1 MKAIIRFFS
10 SVRLAIVLIILL
22 VAASILGTLIPQG
35 RDAAEYAAR
44 YGRLAETMVRLQF
57 TDLYRSVWFLGLSG
71 LFGLNIVVCTLTRLG
86 AKVRRVWRPK
96 IESDPKA
103 LAAGRIK
110 DKVRLNVGAAEAKG
124 IAVTAL
130 SAARYRVKVVEEAG
144 AEGTASG
151 GKNGGGGV
159 GGRIHVLGRKGVEG
173 IFGSDAVHLG
183 LLVIIAG
190 GIVTA
195 AGGFRT
201 DLGLNAGKVLDV
213 PRAGFALR
221 LDKFET
227 ETYPDGNVKDWKST
241 LTVIENGR
249 DVRTQVIEVNH
260 PLVHHGFSFYQSAYG
275 FDWDDPTL
283 EFRIGKRSEAGPGRT
298 MKIRVGEK
306 TALGDMDRTELVV
319 RRFIPD
325 FVLGKNNAPGT
336 RSDQPNNPA
345 ALIEGWSDGR
355 KVIEGW
361 VFAAYP
367 NIARLRGE
375 AAADWTIELRNVDA
389 PQFSVI
395 QAAKD
400 PGVPLIWLG
409 CFLVMA
415 GLFLAFYRP
424 TWEIRMTLENAGA
437 SAAGAGAKASQEVV
451 VGSADG
457 TGSGRGANK
466 AAETGASEGRE
477 ASVETGTKANIG
489 AIASNGRSACTYA
502 GKTEITAGGTAAKSR
517 ERFEAEFVRVIAGLR
532 RSK

>member
-35 RDAAEYAAR
+35 RDAADYAAR

-57 TDLYRSVWFLGLSG
+57 TDLFRSFWFLGLLG
-71 LFGLNIVVCTLTRLG
+71 LFGLNIIVCTLARLS
-86 AKVRRVWRPK
+86 AKARRAFRPRV
-96 IESDPKA
+96 ESDPKA
-103 LAAGRIK
+103 LAAGKIN
-110 DKVRLNVGAAEAKG
+110 DKVRLNMGAAEANG
-124 IAVTAL
+124 IAVAAL
-130 SAARYRVKVVEEAG
+130 RAARYRVKVVEEAG
-144 AEGTASG
+144 AEET
-151 GKNGGGGV
+151 GGGGD
-159 GGRIHVLGRKGVEG
+159 RIHVLGRKGTEG

-249 DVRTQVIEVNH
+249 DLRTQVIEVNH
-260 PLVHHGFSFYQSAYG
+260 PLVHRGFSFYQSAFG
-275 FDWDDPTL
+275 FDWDDSTL
-283 EFRIGKRSEAGPGRT
+283 EFRIGKKREAGPGRT
-298 MKIRVGEK
+298 IKIRVGVK
-306 TALGDMDRTELVV
+306 TALGDEDGTEFAV

-325 FVLGKNNAPGT
+325 FVIDENNAPGA
-336 RSDQPNNPA
+336 RSDQLNNPA
-345 ALIEGWSDGR
+345 ALVEGWSGGR
-355 KVIEGW
+355 KVVEGW

-367 NIARLRGE
+367 DFTRLRGE
-375 AAADWTIELRNVDA
+375 AAADWTIELRNADA

-395 QAAKD
+395 QAARD

-424 TWEIRMTLENAGA
+424 TREIRMVLEG
-437 SAAGAGAKASQEVV
+437 
-451 VGSADG
+451 
-457 TGSGRGANK
+457 
-466 AAETGASEGRE
+466 
-477 ASVETGTKANIG
+477 
-489 AIASNGRSACTYA
+489 A
-502 GKTEITAGGTAAKSR
+502 GKTEIVAGGIAAKSR
-517 ERFEAEFVRVIAGLR
+517 DRFEAEFARVIAGLR

>member
-1 MKAIIRFFS
+1 MKAIIRFLS
-10 SVRLAIVLIILL
+10 SVRLAIILIILL
-22 VAASILGTLIPQG
+22 VLASILGTLIPQG

-44 YGRLAETMVRLQF
+44 YGRVAETLVRLQF
-57 TDLYRSVWFLGLSG
+57 TDLYRSVWFLGLLG
-71 LFGLNIVVCTLTRLG
+71 LFGLNIIVCTLTRWG
-86 AKVRRVWRPK
+86 GKVRRAARPK
-96 IESDPKA
+96 VESDPKA
-103 LAAGRIK
+103 LAAGKIK
-110 DKVRLNVGAAEAKG
+110 DKARLNVGVVEAKG
-124 IAVTAL
+124 IAITAL

-144 AEGTASG
+144 AERVGSSG
-151 GKNGGGGV
+151 GLG
-159 GGRIHVLGRKGVEG
+159 GGRIHILGRKGITG

-283 EFRIGKRSEAGPGRT
+283 EFRIGKKSEAGPGRT
-298 MKIRVGEK
+298 IKIRVGVK
-306 TALGDMDRTELVV
+306 TALGDEDGTEFAV

-325 FVLGKNNAPGT
+325 FVLGENNTPGT

-345 ALIEGWSDGR
+345 ALVEGWSGGR

-367 NIARLRGE
+367 DVTRLRGE

-424 TWEIRMTLENAGA
+424 TWEIRMVLEA
-437 SAAGAGAKASQEVV
+437 AAGAGE
-451 VGSADG
+451 
-457 TGSGRGANK
+457 
-466 AAETGASEGRE
+466 
-477 ASVETGTKANIG
+477 KANHG
-489 AIASNGRSACTYA
+489 AGV
-502 GKTEITAGGTAAKSR
+502 GKTEIIAGGTATKSR
-517 ERFEAEFVRVIAGLR
+517 DRFEAEFARVMAALR
-532 RSK
+532 K